1 LTKIIDSVILQYE
14 NGHTIGGYPMS
25 KAVKFAVS
33 IPGSEFKELETL
45 RKKKGLNRS
54 EFIRETLRLWKK
66 AKEEE
71 KLVRVYR
78 EGYKR
83 VPENLADV
91 EAWEKASLS
100 SMSREE
106 W

>member
-1 LTKIIDSVILQYE
+1 
-14 NGHTIGGYPMS
+14 MS

-33 IPGSEFKELETL
+33 IPGNEFKELETL

-54 EFIRETLRLWKK
+54 EFIRETLKLWK
-66 AKEEE
+66 EE
-71 KLVRVYR
+71 KEKRRLVRIYE

-83 VPENLADV
+83 VPENLADT

-100 SMSREE
+100 SLSREE

>member
-1 LTKIIDSVILQYE
+1 LIRIIDLVTLRYE
-14 NGHTIGGYPMS
+14 KGDTLGGYPMS

-33 IPGSEFKELETL
+33 IPGSEFKELEAL

-66 AKEEE
+66 TKEEE
-71 KLVRVYR
+71 KLVRVYE

-83 VPENLADV
+83 VPEKV
-91 EAWEKASLS
+91 EEIKAWEKASLS
-100 SMSREE
+100 SLSREE